1 MKLIHLVAAALA
13 AATCHTHA
21 AVVALDSRATY
32 LHTNETTP
40 TPAALA
46 LRLSDYGFSAGDR
59 IRLEVL
65 GDIDNGPGSDTFSFT
80 LGLFSSSST
89 LLAPSVLH
97 RVPGALASDGTPYVS
112 SPTFFGDQLTDI
124 AEDFGFDAPGGT
136 IVTVPAGALYLFLAK
151 HDELYQDN
159 SDPDGDYGV
168 RLSRVP
174 AVVPEPATAALVLA
188 AALLGRRSRPRRPA

>member
-21 AVVALDSRATY
+21 AVVALDSRATF

-40 TPAALA
+40 TPAAPA

-65 GDIDNGPGSDTFSFT
+65 GDIDNGPGSDTFTFT
-80 LGLFSSSST
+80 LGLFSSSDT

-97 RVPGALASDGTPYVS
+97 RVPGALASDGTPFVS
-112 SPTFFGDQLTDI
+112 FRTFFGDQPTDI
-124 AEDFGFDAPGGT
+124 AEDFGFDTPSGT

-159 SDPDGDYGV
+159 SDPDRDYGV
-168 RLSRVP
+168 RLTRVP
-174 AVVPEPATAALVLA
+174 SVVPEPATAALLLA
-188 AALLGRRSRPRRPA
+188 AALLGRRPRPRRLA